1 MRVSKV
7 RILIESSYG
16 VFRLTD
22 PPGMQNV
29 LNCKN
34 PGIFHPHPEN
44 DTYTDALKPGHVYET
59 IGLDFKTVDLRP
71 ASMR

>member
-1 MRVSKV
+1 MV
-7 RILIESSYG
+7 RMLSAFRYG

-29 LNCKN
+29 LNCTN
-34 PGIFHPHPEN
+34 PGLFHPHPEH

-59 IGLDFKTVDLRP
+59 QGLDFKTVDLRP
-71 ASMR
+71 ESQR